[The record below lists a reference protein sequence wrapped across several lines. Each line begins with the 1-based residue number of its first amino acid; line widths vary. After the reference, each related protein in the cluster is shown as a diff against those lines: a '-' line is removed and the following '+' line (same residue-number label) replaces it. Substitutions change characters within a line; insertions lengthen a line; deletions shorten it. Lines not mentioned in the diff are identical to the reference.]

1 MLFDFEGTCTTAAK
15 LSVSNITK
23 IIMTMTH
30 GLHSSVIEIMEVFF
44 PIWQLFPWC
53 PLQNIQTKITEPKYR
68 RHGQIWLWSM
78 FFCLHCYYRQ
88 TIIN

>member
-23 IIMTMTH
+23 IIMTMTY

-44 PIWQLFPWC
+44 SHLATISMVSTAKHSD
-53 PLQNIQTKITEPKYR
+53 QN
-68 RHGQIWLWSM
+68 
-78 FFCLHCYYRQ
+78 
-88 TIIN
+88 N